1 MCSNERSK
9 LATRANQIVGLREAR
24 KAARASGGKVGLFG
38 DMRVMG
44 VECPP
49 TMRSLAARML
59 PRGRRSCGIVFELLR
74 SVFLVL
80 VFLPFA
86 AISAWSGRLWTVAL
100 PVIFW
105 GGLAWLQSLG
115 ILQIFSGSG
124 ASMLATGG
132 VVFAGVGVAVHPRL
146 RPHIA

>member
-1 MCSNERSK
+1 
-9 LATRANQIVGLREAR
+9 
-24 KAARASGGKVGLFG
+24 
-38 DMRVMG
+38 MR
-44 VECPP
+44 
-49 TMRSLAARML
+49 
-59 PRGRRSCGIVFELLR
+59 IVFELLR
-74 SVFLVL
+74 IVLLVL
-80 VFLPFA
+80 MFLPFA
-86 AISAWSGRLWTVAL
+86 AIAVWSGRLWTVAL
-100 PVIFW
+100 PIVFW